1 MTARPLIARQPNERL
16 LSLIREAGC
25 SNAGLARRVNM
36 CAAERGL
43 DFRYDKTSVAR
54 WIRGQQPRGRA
65 PDIIAEALGRKLGR
79 PVTVDEIGMGNSRQL
94 GSSVGLH
101 FAAGLAECLEQATEL
116 WRSDVARRENESAG
130 GFIPAPAGPG
140 GAAGSGGTSGPS
152 GAGGVPAAPGAPFA
166 LVGGVFSGP
175 YGASAAHVAPAA
187 LVEPSRDWLI
197 TPTDAEVGRSSG
209 PRVGASD
216 VATVRATI
224 VALVDLDRR
233 WGSGHVRP
241 LVVHYLN
248 TVLSGLLSGAYRE
261 PVGRELYAAA
271 ARLTELAGYMAVDSG
286 LPGLAQRYY
295 IQALRLAQAAGDR
308 GFGGYVLAAGMSHL
322 AAELGNPR
330 EVIQLAR
337 AAQEGTR
344 GRVPPRAEALFLAAE
359 ARGHAQ
365 LGDKESC
372 RRAAGAALGAMERAA
387 GAAGGSD
394 GEEPAWIR
402 HFDTAYLAD
411 ELAHCHRDLGQGQA
425 AQRRAAEALAGHPQG
440 RARRRAIGLLVMATG
455 QLQEGELDHA
465 CHTAGEAASLLTGLR
480 SGRGAEYFA
489 DFTSRLAPHEGEPV
503 VRDFTARWQP
513 RAGAVP
519 VG

>member
-25 SNAGLARRVNM
+25 SNAGLARRVNI

-65 PDIIAEALGRKLGR
+65 PDVIAEALGRKLGR
-79 PVTVDEIGMGNSRQL
+79 PVTVDEIGMGSSRQL

-101 FAAGLAECLEQATEL
+101 FAAGLTECLEQATEL
-116 WRSDVARRENESAG
+116 WRSDVARRENDGTGTGLFG
-130 GFIPAPAGPG
+130 GLGPGGPAGPG
-140 GAAGSGGTSGPS
+140 SPGGPGAAG
-152 GAGGVPAAPGAPFA
+152 
-166 LVGGVFSGP
+166 P
-175 YGASAAHVAPAA
+175 YGSGAAHVAPAA

-197 TPTDAEVGRSSG
+197 TPADAEVARSSG
-209 PRVGASD
+209 PRVGSAD
-216 VATVRATI
+216 VEAVLAMTA
-224 VALVDLDRR
+224 ALIDLDRR
-233 WGSGHVRP
+233 WGAGHVRP
-241 LVVHYLN
+241 VVVHYLN
-248 TVLSGLLSGAYRE
+248 TVVAGLLAGTYRE
-261 PVGRELYAAA
+261 TVGRELFNAA

-337 AAQEGTR
+337 AAQEGAR
-344 GRVPPRAEALFLAAE
+344 GRVTPRADALFLAAE

-365 LGDKESC
+365 LGDRESC
-372 RRAAGAALGAMERAA
+372 RRTASQALAAMERAT
-387 GAAGGSD
+387 D
-394 GEEPAWIR
+394 GTGDDPAWIG

-425 AQRRAAEALAGHPQG
+425 AQQRAAEALAGHPAG
-440 RARRRAIGLLVMATG
+440 RARRRAIGLLLLATG
-455 QLQEGELDHA
+455 QLQEGDLEHA
-465 CHTAGEAASLLTGLR
+465 CHTADEAGTVLAALR
-480 SGRGAEYFA
+480 TGRGAEYFTEFA
-489 DFTSRLAPHEGEPV
+489 SRAQTHASEPI

-513 RAGAVP
+513 HLADAAAGEGAHRVA
-519 VG
+519 